1 MDVKPIRNS
10 LGRNPLSDAL
20 HRNPGVVLNGQG
32 PGRHPLRGASYRD
45 PGTMISEQ
53 GSGRRSLC
61 GALHLRPGVV
71 KNEQGSSHFSRRVR
85 RVRKLAEPTRIHLGS
100 WNVGSLTGKLRELV
114 DVAIRRRVNIL
125 CVQETK
131 WKGQKAKE
139 VEGSG
144 FKLWYMGTT
153 SGRNGVGILI
163 DKSLKDG
170 VVDVR
175 RQGDRIIL
183 VRLVIGDLVLN
194 VISAYAPQVGLSES
208 SKSQFW
214 EDLDSMVSTVP
225 ISEKLFIGGDLNGH
239 VGATNVGYER
249 IHGGFR
255 YGSRNEGGGCFE
267 FCVGL
272 RPAVSEYPL

>member
-1 MDVKPIRNS
+1 ME
-10 LGRNPLSDAL
+10 
-20 HRNPGVVLNGQG
+20 G
-32 PGRHPLRGASYRD
+32 PEGEG
-45 PGTMISEQ
+45 G
-53 GSGRRSLC
+53 G
-61 GALHLRPGVV
+61 
-71 KNEQGSSHFSRRVR
+71 
-85 RVRKLAEPTRIHLGS
+85 
-100 WNVGSLTGKLRELV
+100 
-114 DVAIRRRVNIL
+114 
-125 CVQETK
+125 
-131 WKGQKAKE
+131 
-139 VEGSG
+139 GSG

-153 SGRNGVGILI
+153 SGRNGVGVLI

-225 ISEKLFIGGDLNGH
+225 ISEKVFIGGDLNGH

-249 IHGGFR
+249 VHGGFG
-255 YGSRNEGGGCFE
+255 YGSRNEGGRMF
-267 FCVGL
+267 
-272 RPAVSEYPL
+272 

>member
-1 MDVKPIRNS
+1 
-10 LGRNPLSDAL
+10 
-20 HRNPGVVLNGQG
+20 VLNGQG

-53 GSGRRSLC
+53 GLGRRGLC

-71 KNEQGSSHFSRRVR
+71 ENEQGSLHFSRRVR
-85 RVRKLAEPTRIHLGS
+85 RVRKLAEPTRIHLDS
-100 WNVGSLTGKLRELV
+100 WNVGSLVGKLRELV
-114 DVAIRRRVNIL
+114 DVAITRCVNIL
-125 CVQETK
+125 FVQETK

-144 FKLWYMGTT
+144 FKLWYTGTT
-153 SGRNGVGILI
+153 SGRNGIGILI

-194 VISAYAPQVGLSES
+194 VISGYAFQVGLSES

-249 IHGGFR
+249 VHGGFG
-255 YGSRNEGGGCFE
+255 YGSRNEGGMF
-267 FCVGL
+267 
-272 RPAVSEYPL
+272 

>member
-1 MDVKPIRNS
+1 M
-10 LGRNPLSDAL
+10 
-20 HRNPGVVLNGQG
+20 
-32 PGRHPLRGASYRD
+32 
-45 PGTMISEQ
+45 
-53 GSGRRSLC
+53 
-61 GALHLRPGVV
+61 
-71 KNEQGSSHFSRRVR
+71 R
-85 RVRKLAEPTRIHLGS
+85 RVRKLAEPTRIRLGS

-144 FKLWYMGTT
+144 FKLWYTGTS
-153 SGRNGVGILI
+153 SGRNDVSILI
-163 DKSLKDG
+163 DKNLKDG

-194 VISAYAPQVGLSES
+194 VISAYAPQIGLSES

-214 EDLDSMVSTVP
+214 EDLDSMVSTMP

-249 IHGGFR
+249 VHGGFG

-267 FCVGL
+267 FCGGL
-272 RPAVSEYPL
+272 RPAVSKYPL

>member
-1 MDVKPIRNS
+1 MWRVVLGLANQRKKSATLMEMKPIRNS

-71 KNEQGSSHFSRRVR
+71 KNE
-85 RVRKLAEPTRIHLGS
+85 VRKLAEPTRIRLGS

-144 FKLWYMGTT
+144 FKLWYTGTT

-183 VRLVIGDLVLN
+183 MRLVIGDLVLN

-208 SKSQFW
+208 SKSHFW

-239 VGATNVGYER
+239 VGATTVGYER
-249 IHGGFR
+249 VHGGFG
-255 YGSRNEGGGCFE
+255 YGSRNEGGRMF
-267 FCVGL
+267 
-272 RPAVSEYPL
+272 